1 MPKARELIGEI
12 REGGQLVV
20 DLVNR
25 TDHFFWFVEQTPLC
39 SLLRSMA
46 VIDTIPSAAHVS
58 MPKRPLLNI
67 TLPCRDML
75 QGKFTVGQGN
85 WITAFYTTRIAAAAA
100 RVDVQIQCNDGR
112 DSQMDMLLPW
122 FETYQPA
129 PTEENP
135 WPFHGQLPTEFEAC
149 SDYYEPVRLDL
160 MIDEIRNDMRKMGVT
175 MFGSRE
181 NKSHPSVPLDQPP
194 LVPDIEIED
203 VAIHLRCGDV
213 MGGVARSDFGM
224 MQFSEYKK
232 WISKDARTVGI
243 VTQPFDKERNRSL
256 DYGKV
261 DDCRAVTYKLVDY
274 LQDFLPSA
282 KISIHNSVNESL
294 PMTFARLI
302 MADQSFTTLSSFG
315 IFPVIG
321 GFGKG
326 YFQKGNRGVNPF
338 NKYLPEIYPGELI
351 MMDAPVKTAAE
362 LMGMDLQSILDW
374 FVEEDPNDI
383 DAEEISE
390 QVGSKENFDKD
401 DIEENEEIPH
411 WNETTWKHIL
421 DNYVPGQ
428 KVKVGK
434 NETFLYRRSYMPKA
448 RELIGEIREGGQ
460 LVVDLVNR
468 TDHFFWFVEQ
478 TPLCSLLRSMAVIDT
493 IPSAA
498 HVSMPKRPLLNIT
511 LPCRDML
518 QGKFTVGQGNWIT
531 AFYTTR
537 IAAAAARVDVQI
549 QCNDGRDSQMDMLL
563 PWFETYQPAP
573 TEENPWPFHGQLPT
587 EFEACSDYYEPVRLD
602 LMIDEIRNDMRKMGV
617 TMFGSRENKS
627 HPSVPLDQPP
637 LVPDIEIED
646 VAIHLRCGDVMGGV
660 ARSDFGMMQFSEYKK
675 WISKDARTVGIVTQP
690 FDKERNRSLDYG
702 KVDDCR
708 AVTYK
713 LVDYLQDFLPSAKI
727 SIHNSVN
734 ESLPMTFARLIMADQ
749 SFTTL
754 SSFGIFPVIGGFGKG
769 YFQKGNRGV
778 NPFNKYL
785 PEIYPGELIMM
796 DAPVKTAAE
805 LMGMDLQSI
814 LDWFVEEDS

>member
-1 MPKARELIGEI
+1 MKANIKLGILLFLTAVVALTLVRYSSLENEIAHSNENTPAPHEVIEAAREAAREVVKEAMKELAKNEDENEATEEAEEKDENENEATEDTEEEDENENEATEDAEEEDEKEDTENNSESEFDDESTNDDQEDGGKDGNEQDMDQNANEENEEIPHWNETTWKHILDNYVPGQKVKVGKNETFLFRRSYMPKARELIGEI

-20 DLVNR
+20 NLVNR

-67 TLPCRDML
+67 TLCWDCL
-75 QGKFTVGQGN
+75 QKKFSLGEGN

-203 VAIHLRCGDV
+203 VVIHLRCGDV
-213 MGGVARSDFGM
+213 LGGRRRTDYGM
-224 MQFSEYKK
+224 MKFSEYKK

-243 VTQPFDKERNRSL
+243 VTQPFEKERNRSL
-256 DYGKV
+256 DHDKV

-338 NKYLPEIYPGELI
+338 SKYLPEIYPGELI

-362 LMGMDLQSILDW
+362 LMD
-374 FVEEDPNDI
+374 
-383 DAEEISE
+383 
-390 QVGSKENFDKD
+390 
-401 DIEENEEIPH
+401 
-411 WNETTWKHIL
+411 
-421 DNYVPGQ
+421 
-428 KVKVGK
+428 
-434 NETFLYRRSYMPKA
+434 
-448 RELIGEIREGGQ
+448 
-460 LVVDLVNR
+460 
-468 TDHFFWFVEQ
+468 
-478 TPLCSLLRSMAVIDT
+478 
-493 IPSAA
+493 
-498 HVSMPKRPLLNIT
+498 
-511 LPCRDML
+511 
-518 QGKFTVGQGNWIT
+518 
-531 AFYTTR
+531 
-537 IAAAAARVDVQI
+537 
-549 QCNDGRDSQMDMLL
+549 
-563 PWFETYQPAP
+563 
-573 TEENPWPFHGQLPT
+573 
-587 EFEACSDYYEPVRLD
+587 
-602 LMIDEIRNDMRKMGV
+602 
-617 TMFGSRENKS
+617 
-627 HPSVPLDQPP
+627 
-637 LVPDIEIED
+637 
-646 VAIHLRCGDVMGGV
+646 
-660 ARSDFGMMQFSEYKK
+660 
-675 WISKDARTVGIVTQP
+675 
-690 FDKERNRSLDYG
+690 
-702 KVDDCR
+702 
-708 AVTYK
+708 
-713 LVDYLQDFLPSAKI
+713 
-727 SIHNSVN
+727 
-734 ESLPMTFARLIMADQ
+734 
-749 SFTTL
+749 
-754 SSFGIFPVIGGFGKG
+754 
-769 YFQKGNRGV
+769 
-778 NPFNKYL
+778 
-785 PEIYPGELIMM
+785 
-796 DAPVKTAAE
+796 
-805 LMGMDLQSI
+805 MDLQSI

>member
-1 MPKARELIGEI
+1 MMIKSKKLISAAIFCVCYILFEYQASTWIEKDITEVSGATTKGSSACQDKNEKIWINEKNRDCSWVGTWKKGRCHGEAKIHCPVTCGMCDEMKTKDGEYLSTDEIDEEDDLSTKDYDDENNESGEEEEDDDNYDDDDNDTENNSESEFDDESTNDDQEDGGKDGNEQDMDQNANEENEEIPHWNETTWKHILDNYVPGQKVKVGKNETFLFRGKEEKIKARELIGEI

-25 TDHFFWFVEQTPLC
+25 TDHFFWHVTQTPLC
-39 SLLRSMA
+39 NLLRSMA

-67 TLPCRDML
+67 TLCWDCL
-75 QGKFTVGQGN
+75 QKKFSLGEGN

-243 VTQPFDKERNRSL
+243 VTQPFEKERNRSL
-256 DYGKV
+256 DHDKV

-294 PMTFARLI
+294 PMTYARLV

-326 YFQKGNRGVNPF
+326 YFQKGNGGVNPF
-338 NKYLPEIYPGELI
+338 SKYLPEIYPGELI

-362 LMGMDLQSILDW
+362 L
-374 FVEEDPNDI
+374 
-383 DAEEISE
+383 
-390 QVGSKENFDKD
+390 
-401 DIEENEEIPH
+401 
-411 WNETTWKHIL
+411 
-421 DNYVPGQ
+421 
-428 KVKVGK
+428 
-434 NETFLYRRSYMPKA
+434 R
-448 RELIGEIREGGQ
+448 
-460 LVVDLVNR
+460 
-468 TDHFFWFVEQ
+468 
-478 TPLCSLLRSMAVIDT
+478 
-493 IPSAA
+493 
-498 HVSMPKRPLLNIT
+498 
-511 LPCRDML
+511 
-518 QGKFTVGQGNWIT
+518 
-531 AFYTTR
+531 
-537 IAAAAARVDVQI
+537 
-549 QCNDGRDSQMDMLL
+549 
-563 PWFETYQPAP
+563 
-573 TEENPWPFHGQLPT
+573 
-587 EFEACSDYYEPVRLD
+587 
-602 LMIDEIRNDMRKMGV
+602 
-617 TMFGSRENKS
+617 
-627 HPSVPLDQPP
+627 
-637 LVPDIEIED
+637 
-646 VAIHLRCGDVMGGV
+646 
-660 ARSDFGMMQFSEYKK
+660 
-675 WISKDARTVGIVTQP
+675 
-690 FDKERNRSLDYG
+690 
-702 KVDDCR
+702 
-708 AVTYK
+708 
-713 LVDYLQDFLPSAKI
+713 
-727 SIHNSVN
+727 
-734 ESLPMTFARLIMADQ
+734 
-749 SFTTL
+749 
-754 SSFGIFPVIGGFGKG
+754 
-769 YFQKGNRGV
+769 
-778 NPFNKYL
+778 
-785 PEIYPGELIMM
+785 
-796 DAPVKTAAE
+796 
-805 LMGMDLQSI
+805 GMDLQSI